1 MICDIWLYDIWCMTF
16 IFHLLTAGRT
26 TASLPS
32 LAFVSLPDDNDHD
45 YHDLDGY
52 LDDYHDVYHDD
63 NHIFIIVDSI
73 FENQL
78 KSGRNYE
85 KCKIILVA
93 K

>member
-1 MICDIWLYDIWCMTF
+1 MTF

-32 LAFVSLPDDNDHD
+32 LAFVSLPDDHDHD
-45 YHDLDGY
+45 YHDLD
-52 LDDYHDVYHDD
+52 DYHDVFHDD
-63 NHIFIIVDSI
+63 NHIFIIVNSI
-73 FENQL
+73 FENQM
-78 KSGRNYE
+78 KSGRNYV